1 MTLAPE
7 RVTAAVP
14 LQVAA
19 RHREV
24 VEDRSFPTVRD
35 WRERTGRRVVGCFP
49 VYAPVELAHAAG
61 MLPVGLFGGGNQ
73 IEIAHADSRFQSFIC
88 SIVKSTLELAF
99 TDRLDVFDA
108 LLFESICDPARN
120 LASVMARNFRE
131 RPVVYVHLPQNF
143 TSPAAVEYLAG
154 EYRRVGTDLAAVA
167 GGPLDPA
174 ALRASIAAYDRVR
187 GLLRALY
194 ALRAGAPERLA
205 TGELYTLARLAT
217 LMDPVEVAPLLEE
230 ALAEASARAARP
242 KDRIRVVLVG
252 SFCEQPP
259 LELIE
264 SIEAAGCY
272 VLDDDF
278 LLGWRLFH
286 EDVGTAGDPLEAL
299 ARAYLDRS
307 LHASPKHDLR
317 VPRAQSLVQAARRT
331 RADAVIFL
339 GAKFC
344 EPGLFDYAL
353 YRKALEAENI
363 PQLFLEFEE
372 KMWLY
377 DRIRTE
383 VETFVESMLFA

>member
-1 MTLAPE
+1 MSVALAATTLAP
-7 RVTAAVP
+7 TA
-14 LQVAA
+14 
-19 RHREV
+19 RYRDV
-24 VEDRSFPTVRD
+24 VEDRAFPTVRD
-35 WRERTGRRVVGCFP
+35 WRARTGRQAVGCFP
-49 VYAPVELAHAAG
+49 VYAPVEIAHAAG

-73 IEIAHADSRFQSFIC
+73 VEIAHADSRFQSFIC

-120 LASVMARNFRE
+120 LASVMARNFPE
-131 RPVVYVHLPQNF
+131 RRVVYVHLPQNM
-143 TSPAAVEYLAG
+143 TSPEAPAYLAS
-154 EYRRVGTDLAAVA
+154 EYRRVAAELGATA
-167 GGPLDPA
+167 GRRVHDDD
-174 ALRASIAAYDRVR
+174 LRASLAAYNTMRAM
-187 GLLRALY
+187 LRDLY
-194 ALRAGAPERLA
+194 ALRAASPERLA

-217 LMDPVEVAPLLEE
+217 LQEPGEVVPLLGE
-230 ALAEASARAARP
+230 ALDAARRREARP

-264 SIEAAGCY
+264 SVEEAGCY

-278 LLGWRLFH
+278 LLGWRAFRR
-286 EDVGTAGDPLEAL
+286 DVPTAGDPFAAL
-299 ARAYLDRS
+299 ARAYIDDSVHLS
-307 LHASPKHDLR
+307 TKHDLR
-317 VPRAQSLVQAARRT
+317 TPRARGLVESARRH

-353 YRKALEAENI
+353 YRRALEREGI
-363 PQLFLEFEE
+363 PHLFLEFED

-383 VETFVESMLFA
+383 VETFVESMLFD